1 MSEVVIRAARIG
13 DAAALESIER
23 ECFSDPWS
31 LDSLLSSLAS
41 PLYYA
46 RVAADGGRI
55 EAYLIASLVLGEGE
69 LLRIAVRPGNRARGI
84 GRALVEAMLKENP
97 GITPWRL
104 DVRESNYAARKLY
117 EAIGFKPVIRRRDYY
132 EKPREDGIMMIL
144 EG

>member
-1 MSEVVIRAARIG
+1 MSELLIRAARVE
-13 DAAALESIER
+13 DAAALEQIER
-23 ECFSDPWS
+23 ECFPDPWS
-31 LDSLLSSLAS
+31 LDSLLTSLAS

-46 RVAADGGRI
+46 RAAETDGRI

-84 GRALVEAMLKENP
+84 GRALVDAMLKDNP

-117 EAIGFKPVIRRRDYY
+117 EAIGFKPVIRRRSFY
-132 EKPREDGIMMIL
+132 EKPREDGIMMML

>member
-1 MSEVVIRAARIG
+1 MSDIIIREARVE
-13 DAAALESIER
+13 DAAALAQIER

-31 LDSLLSSLAS
+31 LDSLLTSLAS
-41 PLYYA
+41 PLYYT
-46 RVAADGGRI
+46 RAAEADGRI

-84 GRALVEAMLKENP
+84 GRALADAMIRDNP

-117 EAIGFKPVIRRRDYY
+117 EAIGFKPVIRRRGFY
-132 EKPREDGIMMIL
+132 EKPREDGIMMML